1 MRQGLSSIAP
11 RLAAAAIVLT
21 LAACNKPGEQTPP
34 AGPAADAKTADAQ
47 NTTPGGAASEIT
59 IALNL
64 TTDTGLGDPVGTVT
78 LRETPY
84 GLAVE
89 PALHGLSPGLH
100 GFHVHEN
107 GTCEPKDK
115 DGKPE
120 PAGGAGGHYDPGKTG
135 AHGVPWG
142 QGHAGD
148 LPPLYVDA
156 DGKATQPVLAPR
168 LKLAELKQH
177 ALIIHAGG
185 DNHADHPSPLG
196 GGAAR
201 IACGVI
207 S

>member
-1 MRQGLSSIAP
+1 MRQGLSKMAP
-11 RLAAAAIVLT
+11 RLAAAAIMLT
-21 LAACNKPGEQTPP
+21 LAACNNTGESPP
-34 AGPAADAKTADAQ
+34 AASSDADAKAAETPRSDA
-47 NTTPGGAASEIT
+47 GGAIT

-64 TTDTGLGDPVGTVT
+64 TTDTGLGDPIGTVT
-78 LRETPY
+78 LRETPH
-84 GLAVE
+84 GLVFE
-89 PALHGLSPGLH
+89 PALQGLPPGLH

-115 DGKPE
+115 EGKPE

-135 AHGVPWG
+135 AHGAPWG
-142 QGHAGD
+142 EGHAGD
-148 LPPLYVDA
+148 LPPLYVDS

-168 LKLAELKQH
+168 LKIAELKQH
-177 ALIIHAGG
+177 ALMIHGGG
-185 DNHADHPSPLG
+185 DNHADQPAPLG